1 MRLLFFG
8 SGEFGLPTLHRLA
21 ETHDLLAVVTQPD
34 RPAGRRRRLTPTP
47 VAQWAE
53 AHGVAAWKCDD
64 VNDPAFVEQVRA
76 TAPDAS
82 VVIAFGQKLS
92 PPLIAAMGELA
103 VNLHGSLLPKYRGA
117 APIQWA
123 MMEGEAQTGVSVICL
138 AQRMDA
144 GEVYA
149 TASTPI
155 DPQETAGELHDRLAE
170 LGPDAVERVLSDL
183 HAGTLSPQPQ
193 DDALASRAPK
203 LTKADGTVDF
213 NADAE
218 TVRRTVH
225 ALTPWPA
232 CRVALRPAD
241 ADAPLPEPMTLCRV
255 RVVPGPSETVE
266 PGTVMDELRVAT
278 ATPGRTIELLEVQ
291 PPGGKRMSASAYARG
306 HAAFTPGAK
315 LLPWGRE

>member
-8 SGEFGLPTLHRLA
+8 SGAFGLPTLNPLTGHHELI
-21 ETHDLLAVVTQPD
+21 AVVTQPD
-34 RPAGRRRRLTPTP
+34 RPAGRKRRLTPTP
-47 VAQWAE
+47 IAQWAE
-53 AHGVAAWKCDD
+53 QRGIETWKCDD
-64 VNDPAFVEQVRA
+64 VNESTFVERVRA
-76 TAPDAS
+76 ASPDAS

-92 PPLIAAMGELA
+92 PPLIDAMGALA

-123 MMEGEAQTGVSVICL
+123 MLEGETETGVSVISL

-144 GEVYA
+144 GKVYA

-170 LGPDAVERVLSDL
+170 LGPTAVERVLSDL
-183 HAGTLSPQPQ
+183 DAGTLSPHEQ
-193 DDALASRAPK
+193 DDSLASRAPK

-213 NADAE
+213 NREAE
-218 TVRRTVH
+218 SVRRRVH

-241 ADAPLPEPMTLCRV
+241 AEEALPEPLTLCRV
-255 RVVPGPSETVE
+255 RVAAGPSESVE

-278 ATPGRTIELLEVQ
+278 ATPRRVIELITVQ
-291 PPGGKRMSASAYARG
+291 PPGSKSMSAADYARG
-306 HAAFTPGAK
+306 RAPFGRGAK
-315 LLPWGRE
+315 LQPWTPA

>member
-1 MRLLFFG
+1 MRLLYFG
-8 SGEFGLPTLHRLA
+8 SGAFGLPTLERLA
-21 ETHDLLAVVTQPD
+21 DTHDLIAVVTQPD
-34 RPAGRRRRLTPTP
+34 RPAGRKRRLTPTP

-53 AHGVAAWKCDD
+53 PRGVETWKCDD
-64 VNDPAFVEQVRA
+64 VNDADFVEKVRA
-76 TAPDAS
+76 ASPDAS

-92 PPLIAAMGELA
+92 PTLIEAMGELA

-123 MMEGEAQTGVSVICL
+123 MIEGESETGVSVISL

-155 DPQETAGELHDRLAE
+155 DPQETAGELHDRLAA
-170 LGPDAVERVLSDL
+170 LGPEAVERVLSDL
-183 HAGTLSPQPQ
+183 EAGTLSPQPQ
-193 DDALASRAPK
+193 DDSQASRAPK

-213 NADAE
+213 GLDAE
-218 TVRRTVH
+218 AVRRRVH

-232 CRVALRPAD
+232 CRVALRPAGS
-241 ADAPLPEPMTLCRV
+241 DAPLSEPLTLCRV
-255 RVVPGPSETVE
+255 RVVAGASESVE

-278 ATPGRTIELLEVQ
+278 GTPGRAIELGTVQ
-291 PPGGKRMSASAYARG
+291 PPGGKAMPVTDYARG
-306 HAAFTPGAK
+306 HAEFGPGAK
-315 LLPWGRE
+315 LLPWNPA